1 MEYMTAELLELS
13 GNAARDNKKSYINP
27 RHVQLALRNDE
38 ELNKFCKDIQVME
51 GGVLPNIHAVLTA
64 REEKHAFY
72 NDDKDICSNYV
83 AEKIDGQEDISS
95 CLGRN
100 GDPLGEKDAYKTPI
114 DYMLSAADLSVAD
127 IFGHSPE
134 TRNGRACLS
143 EGQMT
148 PDTWKKLVKDAA
160 VIDAAGKEAAAT
172 VPKAAT
178 KSRHRRVLRDNIQGL
193 TKHHFQRL
201 AARAGVI
208 QMSTLIYEESRGVTK
223 VFLENLIRNVIT
235 FTEHERKCTV
245 LPEHVISGANRNK
258 CMVMGTGRFKLPTY
272 TGVHPYQYAGDI
284 SEDAEGCG
292 SFDAEFKKHDHVADF
307 DLGIQWRKYQGYS
320 SIEEY
325 NQAMQNDRETQV
337 RMVEEAEEEAEEEA
351 LSQAEREKEI
361 TEQDGY
367 VPGTDVQKKNKL
379 LHLNSLKLARKM
391 QKNTDRVIPFMK
403 LARIVAEIGQDFKTD
418 LIWSPVSI
426 NLIDAILENY
436 IVDLFVDVSLTSI
449 HDVKEGHLRSS
460 ITPRDM
466 QLSRRIRGERS

>member
-1 MEYMTAELLELS
+1 
-13 GNAARDNKKSYINP
+13 
-27 RHVQLALRNDE
+27 
-38 ELNKFCKDIQVME
+38 
-51 GGVLPNIHAVLTA
+51 
-64 REEKHAFY
+64 
-72 NDDKDICSNYV
+72 
-83 AEKIDGQEDISS
+83 
-95 CLGRN
+95 
-100 GDPLGEKDAYKTPI
+100 
-114 DYMLSAADLSVAD
+114 
-127 IFGHSPE
+127 
-134 TRNGRACLS
+134 
-143 EGQMT
+143 
-148 PDTWKKLVKDAA
+148 
-160 VIDAAGKEAAAT
+160 DAAGKEAAAT

-258 CMVMGTGRFKLPTY
+258 CMLMGTGRFKLPTY

-325 NQAMQNDRETQV
+325 DQAMQNDRETQV
-337 RMVEEAEEEAEEEA
+337 RMVEEAEEEAKEEA

-426 NLIDAILENY
+426 NLIDAIFENY
-436 IVDLFVDVSLTSI
+436 IVTLFEDANLTSLESNRK
-449 HDVKEGHLRSS
+449 KEEGQRRIF
-460 ITPRDM
+460 ITPHDI

>member
-83 AEKIDGQEDISS
+83 AEKVDGQEDISS

-127 IFGHSPE
+127 IFGHNPE

-160 VIDAAGKEAAAT
+160 VIDAAGKEATAT

-258 CMVMGTGRFKLPTY
+258 CMLMGTGRFKLPTY

-325 NQAMQNDRETQV
+325 DQAMQNDRETQV
-337 RMVEEAEEEAEEEA
+337 RMVEEAEEEAKEEA

-403 LARIVAEIGQDFKTD
+403 LARIVAEIGQDYKTD

-436 IVDLFVDVSLTSI
+436 IVNLFEDVNLTSI